1 MSLSTYFDNVGSHK
15 LLTREEEVALSKRI
29 EGGDQ
34 YARDQMVAAN
44 LRLAVSIAKKYQNRG
59 IDFDDLIQESNV
71 GLMKAVDRFDWRR
84 GYKFSTYAVWWIRQ
98 AVLKHINTHKTDVR
112 IPSHLRRIAWKA
124 KEYAEEY
131 EDAFGTKPTD
141 EELAA
146 ALDVTV
152 KSLNKI
158 RAMHHNFVSLDK
170 EVGSLEG
177 SRKLGEVIP
186 DEQIVDPGE
195 IMDRSK
201 IEMMVRDALRGLSPR
216 EEAVLRMRFGVGPNK
231 DDNEFLM
238 RGK

>member
-1 MSLSTYFDNVGSHK
+1 M
-15 LLTREEEVALSKRI
+15 
-29 EGGDQ
+29 
-34 YARDQMVAAN
+34 
-44 LRLAVSIAKKYQNRG
+44 
-59 IDFDDLIQESNV
+59 
-71 GLMKAVDRFDWRR
+71 
-84 GYKFSTYAVWWIRQ
+84 WWIRQ